1 MSRPIGIPAPLVTAV
16 LGVAFVVSWSSGFV
30 GPMWALE
37 QAGATTLLLWR
48 SLPAALLLLPF
59 LARHVARARREGR
72 TDTTRR
78 HVLIGLLSQATY
90 LGGVYGA
97 LALGV
102 NSGTTSLMDG
112 VQPLVVAALAGPLLG
127 VVVGVRQWGAL
138 AVGAVGVG
146 LVVAAD
152 ASAGGSAPAAA
163 YAVPLLGMAG
173 LVAATF
179 LERRTPAYV
188 PPMERLAIH
197 TIASTAV
204 FAVVAVAAGGAVP
217 PATPVFWWTIAWLAA
232 VPTLA
237 AYGLYWWLL
246 ERDGVTTVNAL
257 LFLVPPTTTVWAAMA
272 FGEPITAMTVAGL
285 ALAIGATAVVARD
298 GAGSAAPDPVVLR
311 DDAAPAGS
319 RPRCRA

>member
-1 MSRPIGIPAPLVTAV
+1 MSRPIGIPAPVVTV
-16 LGVAFVVSWSSGFV
+16 LLGAAFVVSWSSGFV
-30 GPMWALE
+30 GPVWALE
-37 QAGATTLLLWR
+37 EAGATTLLLWR
-48 SLPAALLLLPF
+48 SLPAALLLTPF
-59 LARHVARARREGR
+59 LLRHLARARREGR
-72 TDTTRR
+72 AATTRR

-127 VVVGVRQWGAL
+127 VAVGPRQWGAL
-138 AVGAVGVG
+138 VVGAVGVG

-179 LERRTPAYV
+179 LERRTPAPV

-197 TIASTAV
+197 TTASTVV
-204 FAVVAVAAGGAVP
+204 FAVVAAAAGGAVP

-246 ERDGVTTVNAL
+246 ERNGVTTVNAL
-257 LFLVPPTTTVWAAMA
+257 LFLVPPVTTVWAAIA
-272 FGEPITAMTVAGL
+272 FGEPVTALTVAGL
-285 ALAIGATAVVARD
+285 ALATGATWVV
-298 GAGSAAPDPVVLR
+298 VR
-311 DDAAPAGS
+311 DDAAAPPAPTPVTPVDEPAAS